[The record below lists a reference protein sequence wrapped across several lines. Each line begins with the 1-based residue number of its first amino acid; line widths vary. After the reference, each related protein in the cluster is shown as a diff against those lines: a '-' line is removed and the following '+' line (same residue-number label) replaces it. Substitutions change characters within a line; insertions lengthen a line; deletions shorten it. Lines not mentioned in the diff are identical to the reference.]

1 MSAGASL
8 ASERISGEA
17 DGASATTEA
26 AGGSTEV
33 AGASGEGAEASIE
46 AAGASGEGAEA
57 STEVAGASGE
67 GAEAS
72 TEVAGASGEGAE
84 ASTEVAGASREGAG
98 ASREVAGASGA
109 AGVAGPSAFTSGVAA
124 GSSGAGED
132 STTGV
137 SGRASVTVARSCA
150 PAAPAWA
157 PATTMS
163 SALGAGGGAAVIWPT
178 GRLAQPER
186 RTSISAA
193 TATYAPCSRRV
204 MTVCPLVPRVDR
216 SGRRRAACGRVHPSC
231 HLTRCALRFSFGRF
245 RRQHTTS
252 GGERRVE
259 IVRELT
265 SGQCH
270 EEHLQVWPPH
280 RRHRVRGVAARGVA
294 QGDEHVAA
302 APSAPARAG

>member
-33 AGASGEGAEASIE
+33 AGASGEGAGASI
-46 AAGASGEGAEA
+46 
-57 STEVAGASGE
+57 
-67 GAEAS
+67 
-72 TEVAGASGEGAE
+72 
-84 ASTEVAGASREGAG
+84 EVAGASREGAG
-98 ASREVAGASGA
+98 GSTEVAGASEEGAGASIEVAGASGA

-124 GSSGAGED
+124 GGSGAGED

-137 SGRASVTVARSCA
+137 SGRSSVTVARSCA

-163 SALGAGGGAAVIWPT
+163 SALGAGGGAAIIWPT

-204 MTVCPLVPRVDR
+204 MTVCPLVPRVDW

-231 HLTRCALRFSFGRF
+231 HLYALRAALQF
-245 RRQHTTS
+245 RAVPAPARNERWRAPRRNRQRADVMAVSRGTPS
-252 GGERRVE
+252 
-259 IVRELT
+259 
-265 SGQCH
+265 
-270 EEHLQVWPPH
+270 
-280 RRHRVRGVAARGVA
+280 GVASTPP
-294 QGDEHVAA
+294 
-302 APSAPARAG
+302 APSASGGRAWRRSRG